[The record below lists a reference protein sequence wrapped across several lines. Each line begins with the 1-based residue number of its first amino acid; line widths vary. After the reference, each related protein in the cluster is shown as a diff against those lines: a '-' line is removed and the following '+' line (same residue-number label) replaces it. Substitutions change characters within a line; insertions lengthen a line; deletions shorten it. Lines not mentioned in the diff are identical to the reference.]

1 MMYVLTFIVQLVLF
15 LTFLWTCSTV
25 FMGQLTR
32 KKARPVAAGPSR
44 FAILVC
50 AHNEGP
56 VIGKLLQSLEDQD
69 YAADL
74 YQVFVLADHCT
85 DQTAEVAGQYPH
97 VTVLERNSGP
107 RTGKG
112 AVLSWGIP
120 LIQERFRSRFSHIV
134 IFDADNMADR
144 GFLTAINDS
153 FTHGARLVM
162 GNRLPLNPYDNLIS
176 QWYSMYWLSVDVF
189 SKPRYNVDMPAI
201 VSGTG
206 FGFDIQLLEPEG
218 WHTRTMVED
227 LEFSMQQNFKGVFS
241 EYQDKARFY
250 DEQPV
255 TLKVMV
261 SQLRR
266 WMTGNYEI
274 AHAYW
279 REWFQ
284 HFRKKPDIRLIDNFI
299 PMLMCVVFGFYFL
312 TNVLWV
318 GYHAVEGRPLF
329 AAKDILWWTM
339 LYVLSLIMGTN
350 AVRGGDLQIKKM
362 LPGIL
367 TGGFFCIFLS
377 LIAVYSVFFPQR
389 KWIPIA
395 HIHKEGPEK

>member
-1 MMYVLTFIVQLVLF
+1 M
-15 LTFLWTCSTV
+15 
-25 FMGQLTR
+25 
-32 KKARPVAAGPSR
+32 
-44 FAILVC
+44 
-50 AHNEGP
+50 
-56 VIGKLLQSLEDQD
+56 
-69 YAADL
+69 
-74 YQVFVLADHCT
+74 
-85 DQTAEVAGQYPH
+85 
-97 VTVLERNSGP
+97 TVLERSSGP

-120 LIQERFRSRFSHIV
+120 LIQERFGSQFSHLV

-144 GFLTAINDS
+144 GFLTALNDS
-153 FTHGARLVM
+153 FIHGARLVM

-189 SKPRYNVDMPAI
+189 SKPRYNVDLPAI
-201 VSGTG
+201 ISGTG
-206 FGFDIQLLEPEG
+206 FGFDIQLLEPDG
-218 WHTRTMVED
+218 WHTRTIVED
-227 LEFSMQQNFKGVFS
+227 MEFSMQQNFKGVFS

-255 TLKVMV
+255 TLKAMV

-274 AHAYW
+274 AHTYW
-279 REWFQ
+279 REWCR
-284 HFRKKPDIRLIDNFI
+284 HFRTKPDVRLIDNFI

-312 TNVLWV
+312 INLLWV
-318 GYHAVEGRPLF
+318 GHRALVGLPLLTG
-329 AAKDILWWTM
+329 KDVLWWIM
-339 LYVLSLIMGTN
+339 LYGLSLIMGTN

-395 HIHKEGPEK
+395 HIHQEGPEK